1 MKRAVHFRYMLIAI
15 FIGYISVLVPAV
27 VSGMDE
33 NIILTDEYITEGV
46 AKVAAFNTITA
57 GPNCVI
63 EGADVTFVA
72 GDMITLRPG
81 FTVRKGSTF
90 RASIGFMNGYTV
102 AGNEGWSGRHYIFGD
117 VVISPGSSLDVSS
130 GDEVVFF
137 AESDG
142 AVRVEGN
149 LTVDGGIFTAFDVT
163 PGSWRG
169 IIVEGTGSVYLTGV
183 EIKYARQAVLV
194 KEGAEVILNGCTLR
208 DNLIGVHAC
217 GGYPVIR
224 NSMFLNNEWYAIKE
238 DAGGRPNQLRYSTFS
253 GNGHN
258 YYHKGLGV
266 ITIDAVN
273 TLPRNWGNAE
283 Q

>member
-1 MKRAVHFRYMLIAI
+1 MKRAVHFRYILIVI
-15 FIGYISVLVPAV
+15 FIGYISVLGPAV

-33 NIILTDEYITEGV
+33 DIILTDEYMTEGV
-46 AKVAAFNTITA
+46 VTIAAFNTITA
-57 GPNCVI
+57 GPDYII

-90 RASIGFMNGYTV
+90 RASIGLMSGYTV
-102 AGNEGWSGRHYIFGD
+102 EGDEGWAGRHYIYGD
-117 VVISPGSSLDVSS
+117 VIISPGSTLDVSS
-130 GDEVVFF
+130 EAEVVFF
-137 AESDG
+137 TEGDG
-142 AVRVEGN
+142 ALEVEGT
-149 LTVDGGIFTAFDVT
+149 LTVDGGIFITSGVV

-169 IIVEGTGSVYLTGV
+169 IIVEGTGAVYLTGV

-208 DNLIGVHAC
+208 DNLIGVHAY
-217 GGYPVIR
+217 GGHPVIR
-224 NSMFLNNEWYAIKE
+224 DSLFFNNVWYAIKE
-238 DAGGRPNQLRYSTFS
+238 DAGGSPNEVSDSTFS

-258 YYHKGLGV
+258 YYHEGLGV
-266 ITIDAVN
+266 ISIDIVN
-273 TLPRNWGNAE
+273 TLPGNRGNVE

>member
-1 MKRAVHFRYMLIAI
+1 MKRAVHFRYMVIAI

-46 AKVAAFNTITA
+46 VTIAALNTITA

-72 GDMITLRPG
+72 GDRITLRPG

-90 RASIGFMNGYTV
+90 RASIGFMSGYTV
-102 AGNEGWSGRHYIFGD
+102 VGNEGWAGRHYIYGD
-117 VVISPGSSLDVSS
+117 VVISRGGSLDVSS
-130 GDEVVFF
+130 GAEVVFF
-137 AESDG
+137 TEGDG
-142 AVRVEGN
+142 AVRVDGN
-149 LTVDGGIFTAFDVT
+149 LTVDGGIFTTFDAT

-169 IIVEGTGSVYLTGV
+169 IIAEGTGSVYLTGV

-194 KEGAEVILNGCTLR
+194 KEGAKVILNGCTLR

-217 GGYPVIR
+217 GGCPVIR
-224 NSMFLNNEWYAIKE
+224 NSMFLNNKWYAIKE
-238 DAGGRPNQLRYSTFS
+238 DAGGSPDELRYSTFS

-258 YYHKGLGV
+258 YYHEDSG
-266 ITIDAVN
+266 IISIDRVN
-273 TLPRNWGNAE
+273 TLPGNRGNVE

>member
-1 MKRAVHFRYMLIAI
+1 MKRAVHFRYILII
-15 FIGYISVLVPAV
+15 MVIGYISVLGPAV

-33 NIILTDEYITEGV
+33 DIILTDEYMTEGV
-46 AKVAAFNTITA
+46 VTIAAFNTITA
-57 GPNCVI
+57 GPDYII

-90 RASIGFMNGYTV
+90 RASIGLMSGYTV
-102 AGNEGWSGRHYIFGD
+102 EGDEGWAGRHYIYGD
-117 VVISPGSSLDVSS
+117 VIISPGSTLDVSS
-130 GDEVVFF
+130 GAEVVFF
-137 AESDG
+137 TEGDG
-142 AVRVEGN
+142 ALEVEGT
-149 LTVDGGIFTAFDVT
+149 LTVDGGIFITSDVV

-169 IIVEGTGSVYLTGV
+169 IIVEGTGAVYLTGV

-217 GGYPVIR
+217 GGHPVIR
-224 NSMFLNNEWYAIKE
+224 DCLFFNNGWYAIKE
-238 DAGGRPNQLRYSTFS
+238 DAGGSPNGVRDSTFS

-258 YYHKGLGV
+258 YYHEGLGV
-266 ITIDAVN
+266 ISIDIVN
-273 TLPRNWGNAE
+273 TLPGNRGNVE